1 MSVEQEYDAEL
12 LESNNDD
19 TQESLDTDSH
29 TPGTPV
35 NDMNNCMGMPPQQQ
49 QHQQGL
55 YSNVRRLDF
64 SLDSM
69 FATDPTLNSAGL
81 TDGMVRQYNIP
92 FAFR

>member
-19 TQESLDTDSH
+19 TQESLDADSQA
-29 TPGTPV
+29 PGTPV
-35 NDMNNCMGMPPQQQ
+35 NDMGNCMGMPPQQQ

-55 YSNVRRLDF
+55 YSNVGRLDF

-69 FATDPTLNSAGL
+69 FATDLNSRGGL
-81 TDGMVRQYNIP
+81 TDCMVRQYNIP
-92 FAFR
+92 FTFR

>member
-19 TQESLDTDSH
+19 TQESLDADSQ

-35 NDMNNCMGMPPQQQ
+35 NDMSNCMGMPPQQQ

-55 YSNVRRLDF
+55 YSNVRRFDF

-69 FATDPTLNSAGL
+69 FAADPNSAGL
-81 TDGMVRQYNIP
+81 THGIVRQYNIP

>member
-19 TQESLDTDSH
+19 TQESLDADSQA
-29 TPGTPV
+29 PGTPV
-35 NDMNNCMGMPPQQQ
+35 NDMGNCMGMPPQQ
-49 QHQQGL
+49 HQQGL
-55 YSNVRRLDF
+55 YNNVGRLDF
-64 SLDSM
+64 LLDSM
-69 FATDPTLNSAGL
+69 FATNPTPNSTGGL